1 VIFIV
6 LSPCIYNY
14 SKSFKIFPEIFDQIY
29 SFFFLFAFLVLPFK
43 STMISIRMHNRDIV
57 GEFVGFSLLSIAFSL
72 WVMSALGFFKKNSTF
87 DISDIDNHITEFDTD
102 EK

>member
-1 VIFIV
+1 
-6 LSPCIYNY
+6 
-14 SKSFKIFPEIFDQIY
+14 
-29 SFFFLFAFLVLPFK
+29 
-43 STMISIRMHNRDIV
+43 MHNRDIV